1 MLPLRRQKEK
11 KNYRKGIQ
19 PERETALIHVILL
32 NKAFRVIVLLFL
44 AATVIPI
51 IVYLMVF
58 SREIGPLEYDRNQ
71 VGTCGHLKS
80 LHVSCGL
87 KSISENFC
95 LLRGCCFT
103 RRDGC
108 YHTLPSRHQYYNP
121 SYITSNLTKELQP
134 LRDVT
139 PLGVAAISYLQLVI
153 EPLSNDRARLYVW
166 NPTTKQNP
174 VYPEAIGNESTSYIY
189 HIFQPVIY
197 AEFRRRVDDSLLVIT
212 SRGPLIVAQ
221 NYLEWSFYLGT
232 HILFGLG
239 DLHLQ
244 PGFKTIILNNEANDA
259 IPFILAYNAT
269 TEMFHGIYINAPYPV
284 EVEITESYL
293 VIVRAIFDTSFHIDV
308 LCGPTIGNLM
318 DQLMEQTEQ
327 NLHPLPNWFFG
338 FHICDTNI
346 TRNLTDSV
354 IEVLE
359 LLSSDFVTE
368 QPFDT
373 HCIREQLLWLGDDIK
388 GLPSEVR
395 SAISKM
401 KWLGKS
407 FIASMT
413 AVLPADLKSAAY
425 HMAKAKGLLMRHP
438 TLEEPY
444 IGRIGKTNVVYVDWV
459 GSNQENLYEWSNQFM
474 PNNLSADGYM
484 VQANWMWDQSDGE
497 KIPHSFPYISMDMIN
512 ASKNIVPWFIRQS
525 GTDGKASIFSHNF
538 AASAQIDVIRKV
550 LGNESFILSESS
562 LFANVP
568 ISRRQVPSTWTELR
582 NLVRRTMGQS
592 ISGIYFSSAN
602 ICGDGETWTEELCIR
617 WYQFASLSPFYRV
630 ASAKAPT
637 SFSKFAQSLLRAS
650 TERRYSL
657 YLYIHTVVT
666 ERRPLLTPLFYEYPD
681 LIALMDNLTH
691 QALVGPSLLFA
702 PVLLPGVQHIN
713 IFFPEVYY
721 EIGGGQQLI
730 ANTWAE
736 LPVVETDAP
745 LFIRAGHIVPIQH
758 TKNVRSITVMQMKPI
773 HLYVALGPLENGI
786 STAIGKVQFD
796 SEYKVTFNAA
806 YTTSSEQ
813 TQLKLSSYSKLT
825 CRTTTNL
832 TIESVKIYGSGVS
845 DVGVFT
851 YSIKVGHNLC
861 GGNLN
866 LTEDLSF
873 LNKRNSI

>member
-1 MLPLRRQKEK
+1 
-11 KNYRKGIQ
+11 
-19 PERETALIHVILL
+19 
-32 NKAFRVIVLLFL
+32 
-44 AATVIPI
+44 
-51 IVYLMVF
+51 
-58 SREIGPLEYDRNQ
+58 
-71 VGTCGHLKS
+71 
-80 LHVSCGL
+80 
-87 KSISENFC
+87 
-95 LLRGCCFT
+95 
-103 RRDGC
+103 
-108 YHTLPSRHQYYNP
+108 
-121 SYITSNLTKELQP
+121 
-134 LRDVT
+134 
-139 PLGVAAISYLQLVI
+139 
-153 EPLSNDRARLYVW
+153 
-166 NPTTKQNP
+166 
-174 VYPEAIGNESTSYIY
+174 
-189 HIFQPVIY
+189 
-197 AEFRRRVDDSLLVIT
+197 
-212 SRGPLIVAQ
+212 
-221 NYLEWSFYLGT
+221 
-232 HILFGLG
+232 
-239 DLHLQ
+239 
-244 PGFKTIILNNEANDA
+244 
-259 IPFILAYNAT
+259 
-269 TEMFHGIYINAPYPV
+269 MFHGIYINAPYPV

-346 TRNLTDSV
+346 TRNLTDS
-354 IEVLE
+354 
-359 LLSSDFVTE
+359 
-368 QPFDT
+368 PFDT

-388 GLPSEVR
+388 GLPSEYFQL
-395 SAISKM
+395 ISRVQLIIWPKQ
-401 KWLGKS
+401 
-407 FIASMT
+407 
-413 AVLPADLKSAAY
+413 
-425 HMAKAKGLLMRHP
+425 KGLLMRHP

-832 TIESVKIYGSGVS
+832 TIESRCRVEEGFLPAIFEK
-845 DVGVFT
+845 FQP
-851 YSIKVGHNLC
+851 
-861 GGNLN
+861 
-866 LTEDLSF
+866 LSY
-873 LNKRNSI
+873 